1 MNKRKANKQK
11 DVRKLHNGNL
21 KMEKVVNEDK
31 RRKIKPENIHN
42 AQKSICKMY
51 DLYKNTVVIKNKWSK
66 LQSFRRNANRYGIG
80 YFV

>member
-11 DVRKLHNGNL
+11 VVRKLHNGNL

-42 AQKSICKMY
+42 AQKSIR
-51 DLYKNTVVIKNKWSK
+51 KNV
-66 LQSFRRNANRYGIG
+66 
-80 YFV
+80 